1 MITIPRFSFNMLEI
15 YVLIPASYVLQSKL
29 QEHLQNVTGF
39 HTVMKVFTEWL
50 INGETSLSKLK
61 TPSKL
66 VPPIEQQIKQHK
78 VCSTRL
84 TCPTSLSHLQCCDPC
99 LCMFSQVFHDDVEQ
113 HKEIVDRLD
122 RTGTYL
128 KYYGAKHDA
137 IVIRNQLLSIK
148 LRWKRLLWKTE
159 ERGRLLNSA
168 YREDKR
174 VSISQLLYWFIYA
187 TEYQR

>member
-1 MITIPRFSFNMLEI
+1 MLSI
-15 YVLIPASYVLQSKL
+15 SLQ
-29 QEHLQNVTGF
+29 
-39 HTVMKVFTEWL
+39 
-50 INGETSLSKLK
+50 
-61 TPSKL
+61 
-66 VPPIEQQIKQHK
+66 
-78 VCSTRL
+78 
-84 TCPTSLSHLQCCDPC
+84 D
-99 LCMFSQVFHDDVEQ
+99 FHDDVET

-168 YREDKR
+168 YKEDKR
-174 VSISQLLYWFIYA
+174 VCSVTANANLVITKAKAIEQFLCKQMVTSEISF
-187 TEYQR
+187 